1 MQIELCQHL
10 RRILNNH
17 NNTMDELQR
26 SLEIKQELILKKLR
40 REKTLTSDDREYV
53 DDIIDSLIKKFPD
66 NEREIRVRL
75 DRFFNEKGIN
85 FE

>member
-1 MQIELCQHL
+1 
-10 RRILNNH
+10 
-17 NNTMDELQR
+17 MDELQR

-40 REKTLTSDDREYV
+40 REKTLTSDDREYE

>member
-1 MQIELCQHL
+1 MSTLKE
-10 RRILNNH
+10 
-17 NNTMDELQR
+17 NT
-26 SLEIKQELILKKLR
+26 KR

>member
-1 MQIELCQHL
+1 
-10 RRILNNH
+10 
-17 NNTMDELQR
+17 MDELQR

>member
-1 MQIELCQHL
+1 
-10 RRILNNH
+10 
-17 NNTMDELQR
+17 MDELQR

-53 DDIIDSLIKKFPD
+53 DEIIDSLIKKFPD

>member
-1 MQIELCQHL
+1 
-10 RRILNNH
+10 
-17 NNTMDELQR
+17 MDELQR

-53 DDIIDSLIKKFPD
+53 DEIIDSLIKKFPD

-75 DRFFNEKGIN
+75 DRFFYEKGIN